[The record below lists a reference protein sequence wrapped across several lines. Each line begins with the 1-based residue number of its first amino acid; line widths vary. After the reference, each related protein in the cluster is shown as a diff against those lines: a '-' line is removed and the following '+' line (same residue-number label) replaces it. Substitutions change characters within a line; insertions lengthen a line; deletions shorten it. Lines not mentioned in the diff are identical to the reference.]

1 MLLNDTQH
9 SSPANNYPVKNGS
22 IAKAEKSCCR
32 VWPGVSSV
40 QFRVYI
46 TVLESP
52 RSVMVDEGSVAGCV
66 IWKELLL

>member
-1 MLLNDTQH
+1 MVLLAWSEQRSGMLLNDTQH

-52 RSVMVDEGSVAGCV
+52 R
-66 IWKELLL
+66 KECYGG